1 MRRKQM
7 KPSMYKT
14 LMLSLVLLTSAAW
27 LQAQAYPQ
35 SSPTQ
40 TPGEKSGH
48 MTVEGCL
55 QGADGNYTL
64 TAENGTIYQLTG
76 NTAEL
81 KEHVGHEVQITG
93 KSSGSNA
100 ASTPSESAGGA
111 QQATLDVKSMKHIAK
126 TCKSAA
132 K

>member
-1 MRRKQM
+1 
-7 KPSMYKT
+7 MYKK
-14 LMLSLVLLTSAAW
+14 LLLSLVLLTSAAW

-40 TPGEKSGH
+40 IPGEKS
-48 MTVEGCL
+48 VEGCL

>member
-1 MRRKQM
+1 
-7 KPSMYKT
+7 MYKT
-14 LMLSLVLLTSAAW
+14 LLLSLVLVSSAAC

-35 SSPTQ
+35 SAQ
-40 TPGEKSGH
+40 NH
-48 MTVEGCL
+48 VNVQGCL
-55 QGADGNYTL
+55 QGLDGNYTL
-64 TAENGTIYQLTG
+64 TADDGTIYQLTG

-93 KSSGSNA
+93 MTSVSGAESSA
-100 ASTPSESAGGA
+100 RASSAG
-111 QQATLDVKSMKHIAK
+111 ATPPASLAVKSVKHISK

>member
-1 MRRKQM
+1 
-7 KPSMYKT
+7 
-14 LMLSLVLLTSAAW
+14 
-27 LQAQAYPQ
+27 
-35 SSPTQ
+35 
-40 TPGEKSGH
+40 
-48 MTVEGCL
+48 VEGCL

-93 KSSGSNA
+93 KSSGSIA

-111 QQATLDVKSMKHIAK
+111 QQATLDVMSMKHIAK

>member
-1 MRRKQM
+1 
-7 KPSMYKT
+7 MYKT
-14 LMLSLVLLTSAAW
+14 LLLSLVLLTSAAW

-35 SSPTQ
+35 SAPTQ
-40 TPGEKSGH
+40 TPDGKSGY

-55 QGADGNYTL
+55 QGSDGNYTL
-64 TAENGTIYQLTG
+64 TADSGTMYQLTG

-81 KEHVGHEVQITG
+81 KDHVGHQVQITG
-93 KSSGSNA
+93 MTSGSSA
-100 ASTPSESAGGA
+100 AGSSSESAAGGP
-111 QQATLDVKSMKHIAK
+111 QQATLEVKSMKHIAK